1 MTMDYQEIN
10 PHEIIRH
17 RDKAV
22 KHYNEEIKKSAFA
35 SAAIAALGPTA
46 SAGILVAGG
55 AAAMNPVTGPLM
67 LAGVAAASVATGIMK
82 FLDDRNTLKKGIDV
96 YNKPMYREIIGEGE
110 SQIAEFNLNKAERI
124 LSRIENHPAIR
135 QYQQILNMPDRFRE
149 QYSETLLRNN
159 PDLTSNYK
167 EFKTAINNAQDAMI
181 QAGEKG
187 VFNPE
192 NTSMMKSLFER
203 SINLPKIDDKA
214 DGGLFEKIKSFVSQ
228 SFSDNANRQVQKI

>member
-1 MTMDYQEIN
+1 MTMDYHEIN

-22 KHYNEEIKKSAFA
+22 KHYHEEIRKSAFA
-35 SAAIAALGPTA
+35 SAAIAAIGPTA

-55 AAAMNPVTGPLM
+55 AAALDPVTGPLM
-67 LAGVAAASVATGIMK
+67 LAGAAAASVATGIMK
-82 FLDDRNTLKKGIDV
+82 FLDDRKALKKNVDL
-96 YNKPMYREIIGEGE
+96 YDKPMYREIIGEGK
-110 SQIAEFNLNKAERI
+110 SQIAEFNLNKAESI
-124 LSRIENHPAIR
+124 LSRMENHPAIR
-135 QYQQILNMPDRFRE
+135 QYQQILKMPERFRE

-159 PDLTSNYK
+159 PDLASDYK

-187 VFNPE
+187 VFNPQ
-192 NTSMMKSLFER
+192 NTSMMKSLVER
-203 SINLPKIDDKA
+203 AIHLPKIDDKA

-228 SFSDNANRQVQKI
+228 GFSDNANRQVQKI